1 MHDIPESAYP
11 ANDKPAFYALIHS
24 QAQALI
30 DPSLPTVA
38 NLANIAALLFYAYND
53 EPVSRQINWVG
64 FYLSS
69 AATATATASTPTAS
83 AAAADA
89 PQPPLTLGPFQ
100 GRIACTL
107 IPIGKGV
114 CGTAAASRSTMLVK
128 DVLNWKGHIACDS
141 RSRSELVVPLV
152 AGDGRLLGV
161 FDLDCEL
168 LDGFDEEDVSGVSGV
183 VDLLVAACW
192 PGVNQASAV
201 N

>member
-11 ANDKPAFYALIHS
+11 ANDKLAFYALIHS

-30 DPSLPTVA
+30 DPSLPVTA

-53 EPVSRQINWVG
+53 APVSRSVNWVG
-64 FYLSS
+64 FYL
-69 AATATATASTPTAS
+69 AEDPTPTATS
-83 AAAADA
+83 V
-89 PQPPLTLGPFQ
+89 PSSPPPLTLGPFQ

-152 AGDGRLLGV
+152 QGAGDSNGRLLGV

-168 LDGFDEEDVSGVSGV
+168 LDGFDEEDALGVQGV

-192 PGVNQASAV
+192 PGVI
-201 N
+201 

>member
-11 ANDKPAFYALIHS
+11 ANDKPAFYAIIHS

-38 NLANIAALLFYAYND
+38 NLANVAALLFYAYND
-53 EPVSRQINWVG
+53 QPVSRQVNWVG
-64 FYLSS
+64 FYLSP
-69 AATATATASTPTAS
+69 AATATTART
-83 AAAADA
+83 AADA
-89 PQPPLTLGPFQ
+89 PPPPLTLGPFQ

-152 AGDGRLLGV
+152 AGDGHLLGV

-168 LDGFDEEDVSGVSGV
+168 LDGFDEEDAKGVSGV

-192 PGVNQASAV
+192 PGVH
-201 N
+201 